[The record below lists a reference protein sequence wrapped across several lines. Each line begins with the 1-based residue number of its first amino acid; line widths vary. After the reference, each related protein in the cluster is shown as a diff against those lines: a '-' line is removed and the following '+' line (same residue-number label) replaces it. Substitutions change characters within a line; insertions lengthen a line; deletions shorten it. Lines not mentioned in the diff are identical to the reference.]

1 MVTYAHVATGIVVT
15 GLGIVSPFGTSQDAF
30 RDALLA
36 GRDGLAPVTA
46 FDTSECRAHRA
57 ALVADFDPTRWIS
70 PMKLRRMDAA
80 GTFAVA
86 LARQALDDAAVPYGE
101 APDDGVG
108 IVLGTYTAGGQ
119 PTEEFLRGLYA
130 LGPTGAPALIFNAT
144 VANIAA
150 SLAALEMKLRGP
162 NVTISQKEVS
172 GLAAIAHASDILRHG
187 RARALVAGGV
197 DAVYRVFYCVHDRF
211 GALSHDNGGPEG
223 SRPFDATRNGFVL
236 GEGGFVLV
244 LENEADASARDAKI
258 YGSLLGIAC
267 GGASVG
273 LNQWP
278 DRPEPLARIMAQALA
293 QAAVRPE
300 QIDVVYAAA
309 NSSALDGVEARALES
324 LFGGGRAVVT
334 SIKGALGE
342 SGAAGAAAS
351 VAALLCGRH
360 GSVPPIAGLERL
372 DPACAGLR
380 IARRAEPAPGPL
392 VLVNSVASG
401 GALVSAVL
409 RVAPADPGRPRV
421 GVTITRLATARAG
434 LFLRGGLRSLR
445 ACGRRDGRL
454 ARHRP
459 RDR

>member
-1 MVTYAHVATGIVVT
+1 MVTYARVATGIAVT

-46 FDTSECRAHRA
+46 FDTSECRAHCA
-57 ALVADFDPTRWIS
+57 ALVADFDPTRWIP

-80 GTFAVA
+80 GTYAVA
-86 LARQALDDAAVPYGE
+86 LARQALDDAGVPYGE
-101 APDDGVG
+101 TPDDGVG

-150 SLAALEMKLRGP
+150 SLAGLEMKLRGP
-162 NVTISQKEVS
+162 NVTVSQKEVS
-172 GLAAIAHASDILRHG
+172 GLAAVAHASDILRHG
-187 RARALVAGGV
+187 RARTLIAGGV

-211 GALSHDNGGPEG
+211 GALSHANGGPEG

-244 LENEADASARDAKI
+244 LENEADARARGAKI
-258 YGSLLGIAC
+258 YGSLLASAA

-273 LNQWP
+273 LNRWP

-293 QAAVRPE
+293 QADVRPDDV
-300 QIDVVYAAA
+300 DVVYAAA
-309 NSSALDGVEARALES
+309 NSSALDAVEATALES
-324 LFGGGRAVVT
+324 LFGSGRAVVT

-342 SGAAGAAAS
+342 SGAAGSAAC
-351 VAALLCGRH
+351 VAALLCGRQE
-360 GSVPPIAGLERL
+360 SVPPIAGLERL

-380 IARRAEPAPGPL
+380 IAQCAEPAPGPL

-409 RVAPADPGRPRV
+409 RVG
-421 GVTITRLATARAG
+421 
-434 LFLRGGLRSLR
+434 
-445 ACGRRDGRL
+445 C
-454 ARHRP
+454 
-459 RDR
+459 